1 MIEIGISFLLGY
13 IAGTIIYPM
22 ICKMLPNGKL
32 TKILMTY

>member
-13 IAGTIIYPM
+13 IAGTITYPL
-22 ICKMLPNGKL
+22 ICKIRPNCRF